1 MEAEHNTFTRQVILR
16 DKYQELCDALEAH
29 QCHRPDGR
37 VHVAFQD
44 PEKAESSATM
54 RTLFNC
60 NADLSKPEI
69 NIRWHLGD
77 GGPIAGTNHIKQRVS
92 DFYTFGF

>member
-1 MEAEHNTFTRQVILR
+1 MEAEHNTFTRQIILR
-16 DKYQELCDALEAH
+16 DKYQEFEMPLKRSNATDLTDA
-29 QCHRPDGR
+29 

-44 PEKAESSATM
+44 PGKAESSATM

-69 NIRWHLGD
+69 SIRWHLGD
-77 GGPIAGTNHIKQRVS
+77 GGPIAGTNHIEQRVS

>member
-1 MEAEHNTFTRQVILR
+1 MPLKR
-16 DKYQELCDALEAH
+16 DDATALTES
-29 QCHRPDGR
+29 
-37 VHVAFQD
+37 VHVAFQN

>member
-1 MEAEHNTFTRQVILR
+1 
-16 DKYQELCDALEAH
+16 
-29 QCHRPDGR
+29 
-37 VHVAFQD
+37 
-44 PEKAESSATM
+44 M